1 MSPRLHFWKRA
12 PLAASEN
19 ILKQLVDYDVVVLM
33 DDSASM
39 DGSLWKQVRSM
50 FLASVTGAE

>member
-1 MSPRLHFWKRA
+1 M
-12 PLAASEN
+12 
-19 ILKQLVDYDVVVLM
+19 KQLVDYDVVVLM

-50 FLASVTGAE
+50 FPASVTGAE